1 MPIYEFK
8 CSECGIC
15 TEKFLPLSEY
25 LNVPECCE
33 KPMERMLSAPA
44 AIIQDNTC
52 YRSQLNGQMITSRR
66 QHRTHLKEHGCIE
79 VGNEIPKGPP
89 KPIAPPPGLKEAVID
104 AVNKV
109 EHKMRSKRK

>member
-8 CSECGIC
+8 CSECESYID
-15 TEKFLPLSEY
+15 KFLPLSDY
-25 LNVPECCE
+25 MNVPECCDR
-33 KPMERMLSAPA
+33 PMNRVLSAPA

-66 QHRTHLKEHGCIE
+66 QHKMHLKEHGCIE
-79 VGNEIPKGPP
+79 VGNEITKGPP
-89 KPIAPPPGLKEAVID
+89 KPVAPPPGLKDAVID